1 MKKYILPN
9 RFEEDF
15 STKNL
20 LTEEDLQ
27 DLKNR
32 YENFM
37 KNPESRSKEER
48 DYLIDKAYEYMT
60 KIGLDTYQ
68 HDMLRVM
75 CYWLSRPQKIE
86 QGLVEPEPVKKYTTF
101 FKNWLGL

>member
-20 LTEEDLQ
+20 LTEEDIQ
-27 DLKNR
+27 DLADR
-32 YENFM
+32 YSKFM
-37 KNPESRSKEER
+37 ENPESRSKEER
-48 DYLIDKAYEYMT
+48 DYLLDKAFEYGCFD
-60 KIGLDTYQ
+60 GLSQ
-68 HDMLRVM
+68 EQSGILRTIR
-75 CYWLSRPQKIE
+75 YWLSRPQEIK
-86 QGLVEPEPVKKYTTF
+86 QGLVEPEPVKKYSTV

>member
-1 MKKYILPN
+1 MKKYILPD

-20 LTEEDLQ
+20 VTEEDIQ
-27 DLKNR
+27 DLQER
-32 YENFM
+32 YSKFM
-37 KNPESRSKEER
+37 ENPESRSKEER
-48 DYLIDKAYEYMT
+48 DYIIDKAYEYSDL
-60 KIGLDTYQ
+60 IGLTNVQYDC
-68 HDMLRVM
+68 LKVM

-86 QGLVEPEPVKKYTTF
+86 HGLVEPVPVKKYSTI

>member
-15 STKNL
+15 STKDL
-20 LTEEDLQ
+20 VAEEDIQDLQ
-27 DLKNR
+27 DR
-32 YENFM
+32 YYKFM
-37 KNPESRSKEER
+37 ENPESRSKEER
-48 DYLIDKAYEYMT
+48 DYLIDKAYEYRYLP
-60 KIGLDTYQ
+60 GLTNAQYDILG
-68 HDMLRVM
+68 DM

-86 QGLVEPEPVKKYTTF
+86 QGLVEPEPVKKYTTV